1 MMLTLALRSSPE
13 LVYARAVRVF
23 APADIAEAFA
33 ATRSVTIPSQLRARL
48 KADGCDLIGDF
59 RRLAP
64 DRPPVSVQLWSARRV
79 AVTAGVVLAMVAAAV
94 AVISYAETTGLL

>member
-1 MMLTLALRSSPE
+1 MLTLALRSSPE

-33 ATRSVTIPSQLRARL
+33 ATRSVTIPSQLRARF
-48 KADGCDLIGDF
+48 KEDGRDLIGDF

-79 AVTAGVVLAMVAAAV
+79 AVTAGVVLAMLAAAV